1 MSGMRVP
8 GGGAA
13 AHLPCLHRLPR
24 LQEAAVHREEQPG
37 VPGLHLGRRL
47 LLMGHRDKRHEG
59 GRGQDDARVRGHCLP
74 RHLRRLHVCQVCGS
88 AMPMICTN
96 DGVSNMWILF

>member
-8 GGGAA
+8 GVGAA
-13 AHLPCLHRLPR
+13 AHLPSLHRLPR

-47 LLMGHRDKRHEG
+47 RLMGHRDKWKEG
-59 GRGQDDARVRGHCLP
+59 GRGQDYARVPGHRLP
-74 RHLRRLHVCQVCGS
+74 RHLRRLHVYQVC
-88 AMPMICTN
+88 CN
-96 DGVSNMWILF
+96 NVSEMM